1 MVPKSN
7 GSIWRVD
14 FRDPGRKPGTP
25 FKLIPSTRN
34 ELWPTYSPDGKR
46 IAFSSDRSGNFEVW
60 VCDSDGSNP
69 VQLTSF
75 RKGRPMGRNG
85 PRMAGTLSLPVLLDK
100 TVTSMSSSANGG
112 AASRLT
118 TDPADDTW
126 PCWSRDGQWIYFRS
140 DRSGQ
145 SEIWKMPAAGGDAVQ
160 ITRNRGDVPQESPDG
175 KFIYYLKGDPYP
187 TSCSVWRMPVGGG
200 EETKV
205 LDSVHCGG
213 PLRCRRTGHL
223 FFHETR
229 RKGPERHPFPRI
241 RDRQDQ
247 QDPHNRCRMSAP
259 WIAVSPDGRTILY
272 TQIDEAGSDLML
284 VENFR

>member
-1 MVPKSN
+1 MVPKLSH
-7 GSIWRVD
+7 SIWRVD
-14 FRDPGRKPGTP
+14 LRDPGRKPGTP
-25 FKLIPSTRN
+25 FKLILSTRN
-34 ELWPTYSPDGKR
+34 DLWPTYSPDGKR
-46 IAFSSDRSGNFEVW
+46 IAFSSDRSGKPEVW

-75 RKGRPMGRNG
+75 REGEAHG
-85 PRMAGTLSLPVLLDK
+85 PKWSPDGTSIVFAGFVGQNRDLYVIGT
-100 TVTSMSSSANGG
+100 NGG
-112 AASRLT
+112 AARRLT

-140 DRSGQ
+140 PRSGE

-160 ITRNRGDVPQESPDG
+160 ITRNGGDVPQASPDG
-175 KFIYYLKGDPYP
+175 RSLYYLKGDPYP
-187 TSCSVWRMPVGGG
+187 TSCSVWRTPVGGG

-213 PLRCRRTGHL
+213 LWAVAGQGIYFFAEPDEKGQSDIRFYEFATG
-223 FFHETR
+223 
-229 RKGPERHPFPRI
+229 RI
-241 RDRQDQ
+241 SKILTIVQDV
-247 QDPHNRCRMSAP
+247 AP

-272 TQIDEAGSDLML
+272 TEIETGSDLML